1 MGKAHRFMHIG
12 LSAGLFSVLSLIW
25 AAPSSADTP
34 NDLFDLS
41 VEELINFQVTSVSGK
56 AERLGD
62 TTSAVF
68 VITQDDIQRHGIRS
82 IPDALRLAP
91 GLSVLQIDG
100 NKWAVGARGRM
111 GRFENKLLVLMDGRL
126 LYTPSFSGVF
136 WDVQHT
142 LIEEVDRIEIIRGPG
157 AVVWGTNAVNGVIN
171 IITKSSASNPGGSVI
186 GGLDPEGG
194 EFLAVRQ
201 AGQLGDSSSYR
212 AFLNYQSA
220 DGNQLF
226 DGGDGADGWDL
237 LRGSFRADRTTDS
250 SELTLTVEAYTGSMG
265 QTVLGFDPQPPL
277 YYNLFPSEADVSGG
291 FAAGSWS
298 VTHSEQAKTRGQL
311 YVDYTRRDS
320 VLYTEERTTVS
331 LDFQHQRS
339 FGRHEVVA
347 GGWLR
352 FNSAD
357 VGESN
362 RLSII
367 SAIDDI
373 RVISAFVQDEI
384 SIVDDELSV
393 ELGLK
398 IENNELSPDDL
409 ELMPTARLLW
419 KPVEHHSVWLAA
431 TRAVRTPSIADL
443 SASVTDIGLALPP
456 GDPRNPFPVPLRTG
470 TVGNPAFESEEN
482 ISVELGIRG
491 QISDGLSYD
500 VAVYDMSHRNIRSFI
515 PANIFCSPSGVPVFI
530 DPTCVISSD
539 SVIAQTIFTNDN
551 DTRLHGAEL
560 SLDWMPF
567 KSWRLRGS
575 VSYSHE
581 DLDSAPAAS
590 NPQTSYPEWQFNLRS
605 EWSPTENIDVSAY
618 VRYVDEILLF
628 DLVDYW
634 QANVNVRWAL
644 RDNWIISA
652 GVRNLLDDTTEE
664 FYSELGDVYPT
675 HIERSAFL
683 NLSYTY

>member
-1 MGKAHRFMHIG
+1 MRKSNRHKLVHI
-12 LSAGLFSVLSLIW
+12 SAGLLPAVALAWTSASF
-25 AAPSSADTP
+25 ADTT

-91 GLSVLQIDG
+91 GLSVLQIDA

-126 LYTPSFSGVF
+126 LYTPAFSGVF

-171 IITKSSASNPGGSVI
+171 IITRSSADNPGGSVI
-186 GGLDPEGG
+186 GGLDPEGA

-212 AFLNYQSA
+212 GFLNYQSA
-220 DGNQLF
+220 DGNPLF
-226 DGGDGADGWDL
+226 DGGAGSDAWDL
-237 LRGSFRADRTTDS
+237 LRGSFRVDRSGDS
-250 SELTLTVEAYTGSMG
+250 SEMTLTVEGYTGSMG

-277 YYNLFPSEADVSGG
+277 YYTFFPTDEEVSGG

-298 VTHSEQAKTRGQL
+298 VTHDSQAKTNSQL
-311 YVDYTRRDS
+311 YIDYTKRDS
-320 VLYTEERTTVS
+320 VLYTEERTTFS

-352 FNSAD
+352 FNRAD
-357 VGESN
+357 IGESN
-362 RLSII
+362 RLSIVTD
-367 SAIDDI
+367 IDSV
-373 RVISAFVQDEI
+373 RVVSAFVQDDI
-384 SIVDDELSV
+384 TIVDDTLSV

-398 IENNELSPDDL
+398 LENNELSPDDI
-409 ELMPTARLLW
+409 EYMPTARLLW
-419 KPVEHHSVWLAA
+419 KPAQNHSIWAA
-431 TRAVRTPSIADL
+431 VTRAVRTPSIADL
-443 SASVTDIGLALPP
+443 SANVTDIGLALPP
-456 GDPRNPFPVPLRTG
+456 GDPRNPFPVPLRAG
-470 TVGNPAFESEEN
+470 TVGNPAFESETN
-482 ISVELGIRG
+482 VSVELGIRG
-491 QISDGLSYD
+491 QISASLSYD
-500 VAVYDMSHRNIRSFI
+500 LAVYDMSHDNIRSFV
-515 PANIFCSPSGVPVFI
+515 PANVFCSPSGIPVFI
-530 DPTCVISSD
+530 DPTCVATAD

-551 DTRLHGAEL
+551 DTILSGAEL

-567 KSWRLRGS
+567 ASWRVRGS
-575 VSYSHE
+575 VSYAHE
-581 DLDSAPAAS
+581 DLNAAPFANEPA
-590 NPQTSYPEWQFNLRS
+590 PSYPEWQFNLRS
-605 EWSPTENIDVSAY
+605 EWSPTDDIDVSAY
-618 VRYVDEILLF
+618 LRYVDEILLF
-628 DLVDYW
+628 DLTDYW
-634 QANVNVRWAL
+634 QANINVRWSL
-644 RDNWIISA
+644 RDNWVVSA